1 MTTLAQ
7 LLTLQPEKL
16 CSILSLPFTTV
27 TQLGAE
33 WFREHSSFPVVG
45 LELYQSRLEEEV
57 QVHTGSPSLYQMVG
71 GLQGGLVYEVFG
83 CSGSG
88 KTELC
93 LTAAAVCAEGGGR
106 VTHVDTKGD
115 FCAARFGDILVER
128 GGDRLAMDRVR
139 VARVAT
145 HKALLQAVTKKVE
158 DMGDT
163 KLFVVD
169 NITAPLM
176 CLMGNNA
183 LQAAFAMGCKM
194 GHLLHKLEDSKGAV
208 VMVVSNMKGAEFTL
222 GHQTIVL
229 CFKTLRKDKLR
240 AGLQLCEHIANR
252 QE

>member
-57 QVHTGSPSLYQMVG
+57 QVRTGSPSLYQMVG
-71 GLQGGLVYEVFG
+71 GLRGGLVYEVFR

-145 HKALLQAVTKKVE
+145 HKALLQAVTKEVE

-163 KLFVVD
+163 KLFVY
-169 NITAPLM
+169 
-176 CLMGNNA
+176 
-183 LQAAFAMGCKM
+183 F
-194 GHLLHKLEDSKGAV
+194 
-208 VMVVSNMKGAEFTL
+208 
-222 GHQTIVL
+222 

-240 AGLQLCEHIANR
+240 AGLQLCEHIITKAAPVSLQGCETDIR
-252 QE
+252 AGHLRGPELHSGRITLAKSQLVSISS